1 MNSNKTTK
9 NLRGAVIPQRSHGKA
24 RVAAVLEAGAA
35 VIAEK
40 GYDAATMAEIAARAK
55 APIGSLYRFFP
66 SKEILAQALIQRYA
80 VLINEAFDSID
91 RRVDEVPVEA
101 VADGLLDFMIN
112 LQDETKAM
120 RGLLEARADWSDK
133 RLEFRNLALKRLAKT
148 ISRYAPEM
156 SRADAK
162 DVAVI
167 MLLNMK
173 TMAALKFDKNIPT
186 SPGAANELRLMN
198 RLYLANK
205 LGGRRA
211 TVGK

>member
-1 MNSNKTTK
+1 MDSNKTTK
-9 NLRGAVIPQRSHGKA
+9 NLRGAVIPQRRHGKA

-80 VLINEAFDSID
+80 VLINGAFDTID
-91 RRVDEVPVEA
+91 RRVDEVSVET
-101 VADGLLDFMIN
+101 VADGILDFMVN
-112 LQDETKAM
+112 LQGETKAM
-120 RGLLEARADWSDK
+120 RGLLEARAEWSDK

-148 ISRYAPEM
+148 ILRYAPEM
-156 SRADAK
+156 SRSDAR

-173 TMAALKFDKNIPT
+173 TMAALKFDRSTPT

-205 LGGRRA
+205 LGGPRTA
-211 TVGK
+211 VG